1 MGFDASSYQ
10 DKDKTYM
17 TILGVLTKGTDL
29 VNFDPENGICDNED
43 SSMFGVD
50 MEEDEHVCFDGKN
63 PVDSATDHQWMI
75 QNVVS
80 ELAFGG
86 DD

>member
-1 MGFDASSYQ
+1 
-10 DKDKTYM
+10 
-17 TILGVLTKGTDL
+17 
-29 VNFDPENGICDNED
+29 
-43 SSMFGVD
+43 MFGVD

-63 PVDSATDHQWMI
+63 PVDSATNHQWLI

-80 ELAFGG
+80 ELTFGG